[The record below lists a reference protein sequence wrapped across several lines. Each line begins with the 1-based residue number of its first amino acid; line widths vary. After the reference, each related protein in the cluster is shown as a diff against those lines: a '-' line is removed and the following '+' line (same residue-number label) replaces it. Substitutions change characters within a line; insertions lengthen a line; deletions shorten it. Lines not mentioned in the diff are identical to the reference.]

1 MKYVTEGWTEG
12 YIDIQTCDLYECPD
26 IWTGS
31 QSNMLSSYV
40 W

>member
-12 YIDIQTCDLYECPD
+12 YIDIQMCDLYECPD
-26 IWTGS
+26 IWTGG
-31 QSNMLSSYV
+31 QSTVLSSFV